1 MCNLSLKKVRLLIKC
16 GFYTR
21 LYGNQSGICT
31 ERLCGLLPWCRCDDM
46 WGVKDNAGGQ
56 AYYDSLIALYSEWGV
71 DFIKMDC
78 AYSQDVQY
86 EFIDISRSIS
96 KVSREIALS
105 MSPTNRDPSLAQNV
119 KDFVTMYRINGEK
132 DCTFFFCTSHFVS
145 CANTSTLTHGHI
157 LSFKNSILEVC
168 EKYRQLK

>member
-1 MCNLSLKKVRLLIKC
+1 MCRFFRAAASSRVCSAYVQLEFEESAACIRVRLLIKC

-21 LYGNQSGICT
+21 HYGNQSGICT

-46 WGVKDNAGGQ
+46 WGVKDNAAGQ

-96 KVSREIALS
+96 KASRDIALS

-132 DCTFFFCTSHFVS
+132 NCTFFYQSLCVVCKHF
-145 CANTSTLTHGHI
+145 NTHT
-157 LSFKNSILEVC
+157 
-168 EKYRQLK
+168 